1 MVEKHLKKITI
12 LVVVISL
19 VIFIAGGIFTL
30 SLNRVQQEGID
41 TRIRG
46 EVESYKDDLQQKLQV
61 DFQTLYTLSAFLE
74 FNEGIGKE
82 NLSRGLLESSN
93 HNNFVRMGY
102 FGQSGR

>member
-1 MVEKHLKKITI
+1 MSGSMVEKHLKKITI

-19 VIFIAGGIFTL
+19 VIFIAGGIVTL

-82 NLSRGLLESSN
+82 NLSRGPA
-93 HNNFVRMGY
+93 GI
-102 FGQSGR
+102 Q